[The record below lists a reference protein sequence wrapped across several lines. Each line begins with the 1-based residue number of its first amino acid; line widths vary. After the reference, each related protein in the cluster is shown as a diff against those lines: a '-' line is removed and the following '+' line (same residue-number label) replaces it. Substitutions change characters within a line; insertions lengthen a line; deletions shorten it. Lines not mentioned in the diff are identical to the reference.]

1 MARLQFTPKFSPRIT
16 REDECMFDTSTHLA
30 MKHFVIINNRGF
42 LNKGR
47 ASISSELC
55 DGSIKNDGII
65 IDFRAYSYSFRL
77 VSEFRFSEVFYV
89 NMCIKYVDFLMRKLS
104 GVKKF
109 PGYKNC
115 LDPLFR

>member
-16 REDECMFDTSTHLA
+16 REDECMFDKSTHLA

-47 ASISSELC
+47 ASISPELC

-104 GVKKF
+104 GVKKIS
-109 PGYKNC
+109 GVQK
-115 LDPLFR
+115 LFRPII